1 MNANSR
7 PAPRIGFLAQVDHS
21 ALTEGIQLFVAAD
34 ELGYDVGY
42 VRTRHLQDALSSP
55 LTFLAVAGQYARRIQ
70 LGTAVIPLRF
80 ENAGRLAEDLA
91 TADLLLGGRLRA
103 GVGSGYSAHDAMY
116 MRAFG
121 SLPGDRAELVD
132 RVLADLLSFLD
143 GEIVSTADAHI
154 EGVEQGT
161 SLTVQPR
168 SEGLRSRIAYG
179 AAGPERAAKAG
190 RDGLGLQLA
199 TMVPDDGSGRSFE
212 LLQLDVLEAY
222 REASREAGHGEGHV
236 MVSRQMIPVA
246 QESDLER
253 YQSLIPRERTAAP
266 GVTGE
271 FRGQEIGGHDA
282 VFSEVVIDTPGVV
295 AQALVADAVVQQADE
310 ICLTLPF
317 GATAVEQRTVLET
330 FGQQVL
336 PHLVTAII

>member
-1 MNANSR
+1 MSATR
-7 PAPRIGFLAQVDHS
+7 TAAPRIGFLAQVDHS
-21 ALTEGIQLFVAAD
+21 ALTAGIQLFVAAD

-55 LTFLAVAGQYARRIQ
+55 LQFLAVAGQYARRIQ

-80 ENAGRLAEDLA
+80 ENPGRLAEDLA
-91 TADLLLGGRLRA
+91 TADLLLEGRLRP

-121 SLPGDRAELVD
+121 SVGDDRAEHVD
-132 RVLADLLSFLD
+132 RVLADTLAFLD

-154 EGVEQGT
+154 EGVDKGT
-161 SLTVQPR
+161 SLQVQPQAP
-168 SEGLRSRIAYG
+168 GLRSRVAYG

-190 RDGLGLQLA
+190 TDGMGLQLA

-212 LLQLDVLEAY
+212 LLQLEVLEAY
-222 REASREAGHGEGHV
+222 REASREAGHGDGHV

-253 YQSLIPRERTAAP
+253 YQSLIPRERTTAP
-266 GVTGE
+266 GVTAE
-271 FRGQEIGGHDA
+271 HRGTEIGGHQA

-295 AQALVADAVVQQADE
+295 AQAMVADAVLQQADE

-317 GATAVEQRTVLET
+317 GATVQEQRTVLET

-336 PHLVTAII
+336 PHLVTAIL